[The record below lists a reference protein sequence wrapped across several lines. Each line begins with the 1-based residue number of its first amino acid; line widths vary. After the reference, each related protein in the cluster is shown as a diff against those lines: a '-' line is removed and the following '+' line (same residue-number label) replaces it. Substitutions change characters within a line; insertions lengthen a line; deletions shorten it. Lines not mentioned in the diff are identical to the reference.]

1 MVLAEQLMPDYSDI
15 QLTPTLQKGFA
26 DAWDEIWRITNG
38 TIEVNFP
45 NTVPLG
51 SGNDD
56 SYYLWDDVF
65 FREQENLNF

>member
-1 MVLAEQLMPDYSDI
+1 
-15 QLTPTLQKGFA
+15 
-26 DAWDEIWRITNG
+26 
-38 TIEVNFP
+38 
-45 NTVPLG
+45 LG